1 MMWLKRYDW
10 VLMSLVLLLSVFGIL
25 MIYSADQIQTAP
37 TGQEAHFQRQLIW
50 LGLSLAA
57 CIIVS
62 SISTRT
68 LEVMSYWFYG
78 IVLLA
83 LVMVLTSG
91 KGVERWLQ
99 IPGTKFFIQPSE
111 LAKIATILALATYI
125 SNRKKRIEGLKDMIL
140 PFIIIML
147 PAGLILAQPD
157 LGTAIIYFFIVYVV
171 LYWSGL
177 RLIYLFLLIS
187 PIISLFLALV
197 SLLGELRFPL
207 WGFFFILLG
216 ILIFYN
222 RIFLMDAVVIMLAN
236 LFTGVLTSSLWNS
249 LKPYQ
254 QNRIAVFFQ
263 PERDPQGSGWQI
275 IQSKVAIGSGG
286 LFGKGFLQGTQKKLE
301 FLPAQHTDFIFPL
314 VGEEFGFLGVAV
326 VLALFFF
333 LLYHIIEL
341 ARISIS
347 NFSSLTAFGIAGF
360 LLGHIIVNVGMTVG
374 LMPIT
379 GLPLPLFS
387 YGGSFLLTCYIGVGI
402 LQRIHIERSSL

>member
-1 MMWLKRYDW
+1 MWLKRYDW
-10 VLMSLVLLLSVFGIL
+10 VLMSLVLVLTVLGIL
-25 MIYSADQIQTAP
+25 MIYSADQIQTAH
-37 TGQEAHFQRQLIW
+37 TTRVAHYQRQLVW
-50 LGLSLAA
+50 LVLALAA
-57 CIIVS
+57 CIAVS
-62 SISTRT
+62 SLSTRS
-68 LEVMSYWFYG
+68 LEVISYWIYG
-78 IVLLA
+78 ITLTA
-83 LVMVLTSG
+83 LVMVLTAG

-99 IPGTKFFIQPSE
+99 IPGINIFFQPSE
-111 LAKIATILALATYI
+111 LAKISTILALAAYI

-140 PFIIIML
+140 PFIITLL

-157 LGTAIIYFFIVYVV
+157 LGTTIIFFFIVFVL

-177 RLIYLFLLIS
+177 RLVYLFLLIS
-187 PIISLFLALV
+187 PIISFFLALV

-207 WGFFFILLG
+207 WGLFFILLG

-222 RIFLMDAVVIMLAN
+222 RIFLMDAVLIMLAN
-236 LFTGVLTSSLWNS
+236 LVTGVLTTSLWDS

-254 QNRIAVFFQ
+254 QNRILVFFQ

-314 VGEEFGFLGVAV
+314 VGEEFGFLGVALI
-326 VLALFFF
+326 LAMFFF
-333 LLYHIIEL
+333 LLYRIVEL
-341 ARISIS
+341 ARISSS
-347 NFSSLTAFGIAGF
+347 NFASLTAFGIAGF
-360 LLGHIIVNVGMTVG
+360 LLGHILVNVGMTVG

-387 YGGSFLLTCYIGVGI
+387 YGGSFLLTCYIAVGI
-402 LQRIHIERSSL
+402 LQRIYIERSSL

>member
-1 MMWLKRYDW
+1 
-10 VLMSLVLLLSVFGIL
+10 MSLVLLLSVFGIL
-25 MIYSADQIQTAP
+25 MIYSADQIQTAS
-37 TGQEAHFQRQLIW
+37 TGQVAYHQRQLIW

-78 IVLLA
+78 VVLLA

-125 SNRKKRIEGLKDMIL
+125 SNRKKRIEGLKDMTL

-157 LGTAIIYFFIVYVV
+157 LGTTIVYFFIVYGV
-171 LYWSGL
+171 LYWSGI

-263 PERDPQGSGWQI
+263 PELDPQGSGWQI

-286 LFGKGFLQGTQKKLE
+286 LLGKGFLQGTQKNWS
-301 FLPAQHTDFIFPL
+301 FSPPSI
-314 VGEEFGFLGVAV
+314 
-326 VLALFFF
+326 
-333 LLYHIIEL
+333 
-341 ARISIS
+341 RISFFPWWARNS
-347 NFSSLTAFGIAGF
+347 AF
-360 LLGHIIVNVGMTVG
+360 
-374 LMPIT
+374 
-379 GLPLPLFS
+379 
-387 YGGSFLLTCYIGVGI
+387 
-402 LQRIHIERSSL
+402 